1 MSEHRIAWTLHNF
14 EMEQTIIR
22 LRNTRNRLLDRNNW
36 KFPGAEAIETYRDE
50 IHRLERDNASLADR
64 ISGAELERDRLGAE
78 LKEVKAVRDNLSGM
92 LDRVTVEAF
101 NSNDTIS
108 LEPYDEYLLRM
119 IAGLKRKLNESKLY
133 ISYLEDNMTTQ
144 ALRFA
149 QAGFD
154 IEKSRIP
161 IAGQY
166 ETKPTET

>member
-22 LRNTRNRLLDRNNW
+22 LRNTRNRILERNNG

-50 IHRLERDNASLADR
+50 IRRLER
-64 ISGAELERDRLGAE
+64 ELQD
-78 LKEVKAVRDNLSGM
+78 M
-92 LDRVTVEAF
+92 
-101 NSNDTIS
+101 
-108 LEPYDEYLLRM
+108 
-119 IAGLKRKLNESKLY
+119 KLY
-133 ISYLEDNMTTQ
+133 ASYLEDNMSPE

-161 IAGQY
+161 IAG
-166 ETKPTET
+166 

>member
-22 LRNTRNRLLDRNNW
+22 LRNTRNRLLERNNG

-50 IHRLERDNASLADR
+50 IRRLER
-64 ISGAELERDRLGAE
+64 ELQD
-78 LKEVKAVRDNLSGM
+78 M
-92 LDRVTVEAF
+92 
-101 NSNDTIS
+101 
-108 LEPYDEYLLRM
+108 
-119 IAGLKRKLNESKLY
+119 KLY
-133 ISYLEDNMTTQ
+133 ASYLEDNMSPE

-161 IAGQY
+161 IDG
-166 ETKPTET
+166 

>member
-1 MSEHRIAWTLHNF
+1 MSEHRIAWTLHNL

-22 LRNTRNRLLDRNNW
+22 LRNTRNRILERNNG

-50 IHRLERDNASLADR
+50 IRRMERENASLADR
-64 ISGAELERDRLGAE
+64 LSGAELERDRLGVE
-78 LKEVKAVRDNLSGM
+78 LQDM
-92 LDRVTVEAF
+92 
-101 NSNDTIS
+101 
-108 LEPYDEYLLRM
+108 
-119 IAGLKRKLNESKLY
+119 KLY
-133 ISYLEDNMTTQ
+133 ASYLEDNMSPE